1 MSKTTKKNT
10 KGENMEKYNGM
21 ADDGIIGMLWVVIL
35 MASMVVTVVG
45 KKMNE
50 RRRMRIGVELEL
62 VKKHRL
68 DGVDPN
74 HSIAN
79 WLKLRG
85 FEAER
90 ASYGSDTVAH
100 TVKVQPDNSLPSGGF
115 EIVSMPLYDGTHRK
129 WLRKIFD
136 AIKGITKITRECSSH
151 IHVGLKSHGSEWG
164 QDGTITYNEAM
175 AIAGN
180 TAYAYSYF
188 EKGID
193 TIVSDSRRHGNS
205 YCREMNHVV
214 QSFPT
219 GLVKSWTNKTWNDET
234 ASYDEE
240 VTTYTPSEVS
250 VMIYEHTRG
259 SRYYKLNTQA
269 LNKHGTLEFRQHQAV
284 NFDSTKLNNWIQL
297 CYEITMRCADE
308 ASMLTIK
315 EYPRTL
321 DGLFGF
327 LGMKD
332 NSLHNYFKSRATIL
346 AGGMLNTACTTCGK
360 YTCMEDNRC
369 STIADSESNWSD
381 FEESARTVTSPSY
394 FTCDECSYEHDSYNT
409 HNRRFDH
416 DRQTWVATID
426 DECFNC
432 ETYNPSATGYYPMS
446 AIGLGL
452 VLMFPLMSAIAL
464 LVGCGIGAIHGAA
477 KKFNAK
483 TRFRKL
489 WAALSSRGN
498 QAAGMAFQTPESVMF
513 LKDALSSEQLSHS
526 VKTELDSTVEWA
538 VCHTRFATHGD
549 NNADNAH
556 PHFSSSNRIIL
567 VHNGVVSNYLTV
579 WKELNRPQTGPVDSQ
594 AIAECLEVGGIEK
607 VVELCKGNMSLIWA
621 NRDDPR
627 GTLKCWTNGG
637 NPLHMGRLDDADT
650 GAVVIASTKAHL
662 DTMGAR
668 LVSDWACIIGR
679 EYTIHPDGNITK
691 RDIEGSAKTV
701 NAMVSW
707 RSYARNNYWD
717 NWNTPTKATGNADN
731 CSIDNDGIDPDLL
744 VQATNHVYTIM
755 DDMGG
760 WTAFKCEGESFHGYD
775 ALSHEG
781 ITNGGIRYKL
791 PHGTDPTI
799 SADDMDSLI
808 CGDYYGGNDL
818 YNYYGIYDNW
828 Q

>member
-1 MSKTTKKNT
+1 
-10 KGENMEKYNGM
+10 MEKYNGM
-21 ADDGIIGMLWVVIL
+21 PDDGLIGMLWVVIL

-74 HSIAN
+74 HSMAN
-79 WLKLRG
+79 WFKLRG
-85 FEAER
+85 FEAQR
-90 ASYGSDTVAH
+90 ASYGSATTTQH
-100 TVKVQPDNSLPSGGF
+100 IKVQPDSSLPSGGF

-129 WLRKIFD
+129 WLRSVFD
-136 AIKGITKITRECSSH
+136 AIKGLTKITRECSSH
-151 IHVGLKSHGSEWG
+151 IHVGLKSHGKEWG
-164 QDGTITYNEAM
+164 EDGGISYNEAM

-188 EKGID
+188 EPGID
-193 TIVSDSRRHGNS
+193 TIVSESRRNND
-205 YCREMNHVV
+205 YCRNMTHVV
-214 QSFPT
+214 QQFPN
-219 GLVKSWTNKTWNDET
+219 GLVKSWTDKTWNDET
-234 ASYDEE
+234 ASYDEK
-240 VTTYTPSEVS
+240 VMTYTPSEVS
-250 VMIYEHTRG
+250 VMIYEATRG
-259 SRYYKLNTQA
+259 TRYYKLNTQS

-297 CYEITMRCADE
+297 CYDMTMRCADE

-321 DGLFGF
+321 AGLFGF

-346 AGGMLNTACTTCGK
+346 AGGSLNTACTTCGS
-360 YTCMEDNRC
+360 YRCMEDNRC
-369 STIADSESNWSD
+369 SDIAEADSYWSE
-381 FEESARTVTSPSY
+381 FEEASRPIREAPSMY
-394 FTCDECSYEHDSYNT
+394 ECDECGHVHDAYDTFNRQYNAELGSWVA
-409 HNRRFDH
+409 RFDDH
-416 DRQTWVATID
+416 CG
-426 DECFNC
+426 EC
-432 ETYNPSATGYYPMS
+432 ESWQPTATGYYGMS

-452 VLMFPLMSAIAL
+452 VLMFPIMSAIAL

-477 KKFNAK
+477 KKFNVK

-489 WAALSSRGN
+489 WAALANRGN
-498 QAAGMAFQTPESVMF
+498 QAAGMAYQTPKSIMF

-526 VKTELDSTVEWA
+526 VKNNINTEVQWA
-538 VCHTRFATHGD
+538 LCHTRFATHGS
-549 NNADNAH
+549 NTADNAH
-556 PHFSSSNRIIL
+556 PHFSSSNRITL
-567 VHNGVVSNYLTV
+567 VHNGVVSNYETV
-579 WKELNRPQTGPVDSQ
+579 WKSLDRPQTGPVDSQ

-607 VVELCKGNMSLIWA
+607 VVELCKGNMSLIWS
-621 NRDDPR
+621 NQDDPI

-637 NPLHMGRLDDADT
+637 NPLHMGRLDDADN

-679 EYTIHPDGNITK
+679 EYTIHPDGSITK

-707 RSYARNNYWD
+707 RSYAKTNYWD
-717 NWNTPTKATGNADN
+717 NWDTPTKATGNADN
-731 CSIDNDGIDPDLL
+731 CSIDDDISPALL
-744 VQATNHVYTIM
+744 NQACNHVYTIM

-760 WTAFKCEGESFHGYD
+760 WPAFKCEGKEFHGYD

-781 ITNGGIRYKL
+781 VTNGGIRYKL
-791 PHGTDPTI
+791 PFGVDPTV
-799 SADDMDSLI
+799 SADDMDDLL
-808 CGDYYGGNDL
+808 CGDFYGGDL
-818 YNYYGIYDNW
+818 YDFYGIYDNW